1 MSEEK
6 MYIAEGKIAMMY
18 ILKKSQRA
26 LTYNVFLELVGN
38 LTEINFFLFEEL
50 LQDLIREEYILE
62 IENKLDSL
70 DCRNTQQDQ
79 YKVAKKYILTSKG
92 DQILNLSIN
101 ILSGLKKLKID
112 SGFKTELKKLKDR
125 KSVTA
130 DYKQENDGTFNVS
143 LKIIELEQEEFSIKL
158 NVYTKED
165 VQKIM
170 NNWKNNTSE
179 IYMQILN
186 MLNKGE

>member
-50 LQDLIREEYILE
+50 LQDLIKEEYILE

-79 YKVAKKYILTSKG
+79 YKMAKKYILTSKG

-143 LKIIELEQEEFSIKL
+143 LKMIELEQEEFSIKL